1 MLASVVWPALGVPG
15 GITCSFH
22 ALGALGP
29 TKHFSR
35 VLIKR
40 KPADPCLPTFLSVP
54 STPRLDGWAVGDS
67 VNQGQGWEVMP
78 QVLPDLNKH
87 LIKISLVFNIAFSI
101 PKS

>member
-1 MLASVVWPALGVPG
+1 M
-15 GITCSFH
+15 
-22 ALGALGP
+22 
-29 TKHFSR
+29 
-35 VLIKR
+35 
-40 KPADPCLPTFLSVP
+40 TFSVP
-54 STPRLDGWAVGDS
+54 PRLDGWEWEES